1 LKSQR
6 LCIGN
11 GAAAVAAHAN
21 MYLVGESAAILVG
34 SALVNLG
41 KSAAALVGVTLV
53 DLLLGEGA
61 AALVGS
67 ALVDLR
73 SPGES
78 AAALVGGALVDLV
91 EDEFHVGELHVDG
104 WWVGKSVALRECQ
117 YARGHWKRRRLEVL
131 LNECMIEVAIG
142 EEKKL

>member
-1 LKSQR
+1 VGERLLLKSQR

-21 MYLVGESAAILVG
+21 MYLVGESAATLVG

-41 KSAAALVGVTLV
+41 KSAAALVGVT
-53 DLLLGEGA
+53 
-61 AALVGS
+61 
-67 ALVDLR
+67 
-73 SPGES
+73 
-78 AAALVGGALVDLV
+78 LVDLV

>member
-1 LKSQR
+1 
-6 LCIGN
+6 
-11 GAAAVAAHAN
+11 

-67 ALVDLR
+67 
-73 SPGES
+73 
-78 AAALVGGALVDLV
+78 ALVDLV